1 MKNLSL
7 LFVSFFVFQIAFS
20 QNDWENP
27 ELFERNR
34 EPARAT
40 YYPFA
45 TIKRAIDNDRSKA
58 QYIKSLNGIWK
69 FIYVNK
75 ISERPL
81 DFFETD
87 FDNSSW
93 DNIPVPGNWEM
104 YGYGFPNYTNI
115 KYPFEM
121 NQPYIKDSYSPV
133 GSYVTYFN
141 IPDTWKDREI
151 YIQFGS
157 VKSGYYLWLNGKQ
170 VGYNQ
175 GSKLPAEF
183 NLTPYLKEGEN
194 KLAVQVF
201 QFTDGSYLEDQDFWR
216 LSGIQRDVL
225 LFARPKTFIRDVFA
239 KASLDSKYQ
248 NGIFDLDVE
257 LANVDKKS
265 NKNLQLKYQLLDQN
279 KNILEETKEKI
290 NVKGNNTII
299 SSFSGKV
306 PSVRKWSAE
315 EPNLYKLVV
324 ALLDEEGQT
333 IEATSINVGFRTTE
347 IKDGQLLINGEPIL
361 IKGVNRH
368 EHDEYFGHVISEESM
383 IADIRLMKLNNINAV
398 RTSHYPND
406 PRWLELCDQYGLY
419 LYDEANVESH
429 GYGYDPD
436 KTLANKPEWKAAH
449 IARCM
454 NMLERDKNHPSVI
467 VWSMGNEAG
476 AGPNFLEAYK
486 AMHERDTRPV
496 HYERSEKITSLT
508 EHFTDIQAD
517 MYRTITDIKN
527 KWIGTDP
534 NRPFIWCEYAH
545 AMGNST
551 GNFQEY
557 WDLINSYRQIQGGF
571 IWDWVDQGLADTKNG
586 KKFWAYGGHYEPEWQ
601 TNDEN
606 FCMNGL
612 INADRTPHPGLA
624 EVKKVYQNIKFASS
638 NPVSG
643 DITITNGRFFK
654 DLSDCIFKWDLL
666 ADGEIVN
673 SGTILPE
680 SIAPQKD
687 KTINIK
693 YGKLDEKKEYLL
705 NISAINITQ
714 NDLIPVGHIFAR
726 EQFSLESQSFK
737 KVLSESKEKISVS
750 ETNDIIKV
758 VGTNFKIDFSKKTGA
773 LVSFRIND
781 EEMIVQPLIPDFW
794 RAPTD
799 NDFGNKMPER
809 CKKWKEA
816 VFNDKLE
823 SIDFKQI
830 SEQSI
835 EVDAHLKLPTI
846 DGTIDLKYIVF
857 ASGQVDVNYNFI
869 ANGQELPEIPRIGMV
884 MHLPYEMNNLSY
896 YGRGPEE
903 NYIDRNT
910 ASFVGVYNS
919 KVTDQY
925 FAYARPQENGH
936 KTDVRWLSLKNQTGC
951 GFKIVANEQPI
962 EFNALHY
969 TTADFDPGEK
979 KMLRTMA
986 DVHEGNFVELHI
998 DHKMMGLGGDTSWGA
1013 KPHKPY
1019 MFYADK
1025 PYHYSFSIIPIW

>member
-7 LFVSFFVFQIAFS
+7 FLLSFFVLHNVFS

-40 YYPFA
+40 FYPYS
-45 TIKRAIDNDRSKA
+45 TTQRAIENDRTKA
-58 QYIKSLNGIWK
+58 QYIKSLNGVWK
-69 FIYVNK
+69 FIYVDK

-81 DFFETD
+81 DFYATD
-87 FDNSSW
+87 FDNSTW
-93 DNIPVPGNWEM
+93 DDIQVPGNWEM

-121 NQPYIKDSYSPV
+121 NQPYIQDSYSPV
-133 GSYVTYFN
+133 GSYVTYFE
-141 IPDTWKDREI
+141 IPDTWTDREI

-183 NLTPYLKEGEN
+183 NLTPYLEPGKN

-225 LFARPKTFIRDVFA
+225 LFARPKTFIRDFFA

-248 NGIFDLDVE
+248 NGVFNLDVE
-257 LANVDKKS
+257 LANQNKKS
-265 NKNLQLKYQLLDQN
+265 SKNIRVKYQLLDGE
-279 KNILEETKEKI
+279 KEILTETNPGI
-290 NVKGNNTII
+290 NVKGKNTA
-299 SSFSGKV
+299 SCSFSGKV

-315 EPNLYKLVV
+315 DPNLYKLVITI
-324 ALLDEEGQT
+324 LDAADQT
-333 IEATSINVGFRTTE
+333 LEATSINIGFRTTE
-347 IKDGQLLINGEPIL
+347 IKGGQLLVNGEPIL

-383 IADIRLMKLNNINAV
+383 LADIRLMKQNNINAV

-436 KTLANKPEWKAAH
+436 QTLANKPEWKAAH
-449 IARCM
+449 IERIM

-486 AMHERDTRPV
+486 AMKERDSRPV
-496 HYERSEKITSLT
+496 HYERSEKITDLT

-517 MYRTITDIKN
+517 MYRSIDDIKN
-527 KWIGTDP
+527 KWVGTDP
-534 NRPFIWCEYAH
+534 DRPFIWCEYAH

-557 WDLINSYRQIQGGF
+557 WDLVNAYTQIQGGF
-571 IWDWVDQGLADTKNG
+571 IWDWVDQGLADIKNG
-586 KKFWAYGGHYEPEWQ
+586 EKFWAYGGHYEPDWQ
-601 TNDEN
+601 RNDEN

-612 INADRTPHPGLA
+612 INADRTPHPGLT
-624 EVKKVYQNIKFASS
+624 EVKKVYQNINFSSANPAS
-638 NPVSG
+638 G
-643 DITITNGRFFK
+643 QITIKNERFFT
-654 DLSDCIFKWDLL
+654 DLSDCMFKWDLFAEGKL
-666 ADGEIVN
+666 IK
-673 SGTILPE
+673 SGTIDPE
-680 SIAPQKD
+680 SIAPQKE
-687 KTINIK
+687 KTISVK
-693 YGKLDEKKEYLL
+693 YGKIDDNKEYLL
-705 NISAINITQ
+705 NVSAINVKQ
-714 NDLIPVGHIFAR
+714 KDFVPVGHVFAG
-726 EQFSLESQSFK
+726 EQFHITSQMFK
-737 KVLSESKEKISVS
+737 KPVSESMEKITGS
-750 ETNDIIKV
+750 ETKDGILLS
-758 VGTNFKIDFSKKTGA
+758 GTNFQIAFSKESGA
-773 LVSFRIND
+773 LNSYKINQQ
-781 EEMIVQPLIPDFW
+781 EIIVQPLVPDFW

-799 NDFGNKMPER
+799 NDFGNKMPTR
-809 CKKWKEA
+809 CKIWKE
-816 VFNDKLE
+816 VTFNEELE
-823 SIDFKQI
+823 SIDFQQV
-830 SEQSI
+830 SDQEI
-835 EVDAHLKLPTI
+835 EVDVHLNLPTVS
-846 DGTIDLKYIVF
+846 GTIDLKYNVF
-857 ASGQVDVNYNFI
+857 ANGQIDVTYNFI
-869 ANGQELPEIPRIGMV
+869 ANRKDLEEIPRIGMV
-884 MHLPYEMNNLSY
+884 MQLPFELNNLSY

-910 ASFVGVYNS
+910 ASFIGLYESNVA
-919 KVTDQY
+919 DQY
-925 FAYARPQENGH
+925 YAYARPQENGH
-936 KTDVRWLSLKNQTGC
+936 KTDVRWLKLTNQTGC
-951 GFKIVANEQPI
+951 GLKIVANEQPL
-962 EFNALHY
+962 EFNALHF

-979 KMLRTMA
+979 KLLRTMA
-986 DVHEGNFVELHI
+986 DILNGNFVELHI

-1019 MFYADK
+1019 MFFADQ
-1025 PYHYSFSIIPIW
+1025 PYHYSFSILPVW